1 MSSYGQE
8 ALLRLLRIEPAY
20 ANGYFILDK
29 KKMDQEGVTS
39 VKIIALVDKMLPNG
53 AMERRTLG
61 QFPVTNGHFW
71 KLDPALKSAL
81 TPNETLHYRVIGS
94 NSLGEDVVEAEELC
108 EGCWGWPAVCS
119 VSCNSAAYAWTL
131 TAVSNGAQTA
141 IRLENGHEDGQP
153 FYFYVPLPLWPEFT
167 TSHTPSDF
175 SLAGNWSGLETMAQT
190 YPPNP
195 YQPTWEFLFIPPSP
209 DGSNGGLN
217 GQEHMLNGYPVGGLY
232 VGDGAYA
239 IRKDRGPW
247 KHLNASTGNL
257 AQPAQICQI
266 LKEAY
271 NGDDAV
277 QASMDINGIP
287 DLACAAL
294 PGAPTGSV
302 DWGSGVSSCF
312 SSISLSDYGGNLVA
326 WGDAVMDCFSTSTST
341 GGSGAGNG
349 SGGLADVADV
359 TLSQWGIDSHGTIV
373 HVSPNSEDPK
383 LVSVPRTVAEP
394 GLYEARIRLKDGT
407 ILRHFEEFT
416 AQLVITADFSDFVDI
431 VVYPVPVKEPV
442 FSVDFDLNEPRSIAM
457 TVVNNLGDVY
467 YANEFG
473 FDLAGR
479 NKHVVHMT
487 EPWPNGLYHAHFQFS
502 DGTVRSR
509 SIVVN
514 MD

>member
-1 MSSYGQE
+1 
-8 ALLRLLRIEPAY
+8 
-20 ANGYFILDK
+20 
-29 KKMDQEGVTS
+29 MDQEGVTS
-39 VKIIALVDKMLPNG
+39 VKVIALVDKMLPNG
-53 AMERRTLG
+53 EMERRTLG
-61 QFPVTNGHFW
+61 EFPITNGHFW
-71 KLDPALKSAL
+71 QLDPATKNGL
-81 TPNETLHYRVIGS
+81 TPNETLHYRVVGM
-94 NSLGEDVVEAEELC
+94 NSLGDDVVEAEELC
-108 EGCWGWPAVCS
+108 NGCWGWPAVCS

-141 IRLENGHEDGQP
+141 IRLENGHADGQP
-153 FYFYVPLPLWPEFT
+153 FYFYIPVGELWNEFKGAY
-167 TSHTPSDF
+167 SPSDF
-175 SLAGNWSGLETMAQT
+175 SLSDNWDMLEGSAQT

-195 YQPTWEFLFIPPSP
+195 YQPSWQFLYISP
-209 DGSNGGLN
+209 LTGGLT
-217 GQEHMLNGYPVGGLY
+217 GQERMLNGYQVGANY
-232 VGDGAYA
+232 IGDGAYA

-247 KHLNASTGNL
+247 KHLYASTGNL

-266 LKEAY
+266 LKDAY

-277 QASMDINGIP
+277 QASMQIYNIP

-326 WGDAVMDCFSTSTST
+326 WGDAVMDCFASSTST

-373 HVSPNSEDPK
+373 HVSPNSDDPK

-431 VVYPVPVKEPV
+431 VVYPVPVKEPI
-442 FSVDFDLNEPRSIAM
+442 FSIDFDLDEPISIAM
-457 TVVNNLGDVY
+457 SVVNNLGDVY
-467 YANEFG
+467 YSNEFG
-473 FDLAGR
+473 FDIAGR

-509 SIVVN
+509 SIMVN
-514 MD
+514 LD